1 MICRRKQ
8 HTHFN
13 KKLEFLLIN
22 IIRITLKVKPV
33 KHVLRIFS
41 VYIVRSYS
49 QILLLH
55 HTLTRIYI
63 LLIFLINKYKLSP
76 PLPHWIQEYEVL
88 GEA

>member
-8 HTHFN
+8 HTHLN

-33 KHVLRIFS
+33 KYVLRIFS

-55 HTLTRIYI
+55 HTLNRIYI
-63 LLIFLINKYKLSP
+63 LPIFFINKYKLSP
-76 PLPHWIQEYEVL
+76 PPPLDPGI
-88 GEA
+88 